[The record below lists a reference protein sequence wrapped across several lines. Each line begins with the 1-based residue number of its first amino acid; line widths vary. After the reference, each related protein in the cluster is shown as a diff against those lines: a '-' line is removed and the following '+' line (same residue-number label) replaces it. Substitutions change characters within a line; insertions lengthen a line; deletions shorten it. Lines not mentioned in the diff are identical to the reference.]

1 MSKQRTGASNV
12 KHTLFFGI
20 AGFCLAV
27 CRAGQPSVEAS
38 VEEDRA
44 ITESLKPILSKYGVP
59 ALAGAIVTDQGL
71 GPCGVVGV
79 RKSGMTVP
87 ATLNDLWHLGSDTKA
102 MTATLVGLLVEQGAL
117 SWDTPVADVFPEL
130 AASFHPDFKGLTIRQ
145 LLSHRGGVRANLDWR
160 RLAKS
165 GGTVGEQRLQAV
177 RLGLSEKPESLPGTQ
192 YLYSNLGYV
201 IIGAAVEKKTGLAW
215 EEALAKRVFG
225 PLGMTHAG
233 FGGAGAP
240 GQLDQPWGHTRK
252 GKPVAKNG
260 PEADNPPV
268 LGPAGRVHCTLQA
281 WSLFVADQL
290 RGARGQNGLLKEGTY
305 RTLQTPA
312 PGGEY
317 AFGWLAVERP
327 WGEGTVLT
335 HSGCNTLNY
344 AVVWL
349 APKRDFAVLV
359 CCNQGDDEAAK
370 ACDAA
375 AAALIMLQRAGGES
389 IKLDA
394 CVERAWEVTWKRFY
408 LPRTHLFYDYLTSY
422 EPGRELAHLPT
433 ADEVARQVPNECGYG
448 TGMEDGMISAGV
460 MLSLIVDRYEVT
472 KEESLRER
480 AYDVFQGVRLCATAY
495 GATGFLARAVCR
507 EDLKGI
513 YRNSSRDQYT
523 HAVHGLWHYFHSPLC
538 PAETKTEI
546 GVIVSGIADRM
557 TRNVTPEN
565 DYDSLRADGT
575 RDTRGISRMWNVKGH
590 EAARLPMLYAAAW
603 DVTGKREYF
612 DLYRKYVGPAV
623 GQSLTVEDRQPT
635 YALLQ
640 MQDSME
646 LLESLETG
654 AVLKRQMRE
663 VMAMVS
669 KRCAGRAANADKAA
683 QKLDLAMLCTD
694 WRTGEGLSP
703 TGTYRKVWYNI
714 RESGEAAL
722 SQLMDSG
729 TTFPEGQRELL
740 SRAIIRPDY
749 DRVSSSGIFYL
760 QAAYW
765 KARRRAIIQGPIAMP
780 KSADSIANIQ

>member
-1 MSKQRTGASNV
+1 M

-20 AGFCLAV
+20 VGFCLAA
-27 CRAGQPSVEAS
+27 CRAGQFPVDVSVEG
-38 VEEDRA
+38 DRA
-44 ITESLKPILSKYGVP
+44 ITESLKPILNKYSVP
-59 ALAGAIVTDQGL
+59 ALAGAIVTSQGL
-71 GPCGVVGV
+71 GPCGVAGV
-79 RKSGMTVP
+79 RKSGVTVP
-87 ATLNDLWHLGSDTKA
+87 AKLNDMWHLGSDTKA

-177 RLGLSEKPESLPGTQ
+177 RQGLSEKAESLPGSQ
-192 YLYSNLGYV
+192 FLYSNLGYV
-201 IIGAAVEKKTGLAW
+201 IIGAIIEKRTGLVW
-215 EEALAKRVFG
+215 EEALAKRVFE

-233 FGGAGAP
+233 FGGTGTP
-240 GQLDQPWGHTRK
+240 GLLDQPWGHTGK
-252 GKPVAKNG
+252 DKPVAKNG

-268 LGPAGRVHCTLQA
+268 LGPAGTVHCTLRE

-290 RGARGQNGLLKEGTY
+290 RGARGQGGLLKAETY

-312 PGGEY
+312 RGGDY
-317 AFGWLAVERP
+317 ALGWMAVERP
-327 WGEGTVLT
+327 WGDGTVLT
-335 HSGCNTLNY
+335 HSGCNTMNY

-349 APKRDFAVLV
+349 APKRDFAVLI
-359 CCNQGDDEAAK
+359 CCNQGDAAAAQ
-370 ACDAA
+370 ACDKA
-375 AAALIMLQRAGGES
+375 AAALITLQGAGGES
-389 IKLDA
+389 MKLSA
-394 CVERAWEVTWKRFY
+394 RVERAWEVTWERFY

-422 EPGRELAHLPT
+422 EPGRGLAHLPT

-460 MLSLIVDRYEVT
+460 MLSLIVDRYAVT

-480 AYDVFQGVRLCATAY
+480 AYEVFQGVRLCATAH
-495 GATGFLARAVCR
+495 GVTGFLARAVCS
-507 EDLKGI
+507 ENLKSI
-513 YRNSSRDQYT
+513 YPNSSRDQYT
-523 HAVHGLWHYFHSPLC
+523 HAVHGLWHYYHSPLC
-538 PAETKTEI
+538 SAETKAEI
-546 GVIVSGIADRM
+546 GLIMSGIADRM

-603 DVTGKREYF
+603 EVTGKREYY

-623 GQSLTVEDRQPT
+623 EQSLAVEDRQAT

-646 LLESLETG
+646 LLESLETD

-669 KRCAGRAANADKAA
+669 KRCAGRAAKADKAA
-683 QKLDLAMLCTD
+683 LKLDLAMLCTD

-729 TTFPEGQRELL
+729 TPFPDEQRELL
-740 SRAIIRPDY
+740 THAITRPDY

-765 KARRRAIIQGPIAMP
+765 KARRRAIIQG
-780 KSADSIANIQ
+780 DQ